1 MGSNGE
7 HTTVVFLSIL
17 PPLPMDTGGFNTTPS
32 QEKAGEGLQN
42 RNAPIQIHVILVF
55 SMVIVVV
62 LTNLLFSWF
71 CLFIAWKLFN
81 LCHLLSRW
89 ADMFLVY
96 ERNTRQSLQGMPGFI
111 RETEKGTR
119 ALRRGYGLMERR
131 VESQVKLLRR
141 VIQLL
146 RWGQWLWQRRNK
158 TSRPLTKGR
167 HGL

>member
-146 RWGQWLWQRRNK
+146 RWGQWFWQRRNK
-158 TSRPLTKGR
+158 TSRPLTKGQ